1 MASLSSMTGFGRA
14 SGAFENV
21 HWTWELKSVN
31 SRNLDLRFRLP
42 AGMDELETKLREK
55 LGKAFSRGAIN
66 ASLSLTRPER
76 DYDVRINETLLKQ
89 IGVVAQKAHLAM
101 PALDGLLGLKG
112 VLEIVEEEDTL
123 QFQESLSKA
132 VLEGLDTAIIN
143 LKHVRQA
150 EGAIMSAL
158 FIAQIETI
166 EEAVAKAASHP
177 SRKPEAVKARLKEQ
191 VQLLL
196 DNSNFD
202 EQRLHQEAVLLATR
216 VDINEEV
223 DRLQAH
229 TAQCRSLLKEGG
241 PIGRRLD
248 FLAQEFNR
256 EANTLCSKS
265 HDRDLTTIGLSLKN
279 VIDQFR
285 EQAQN
290 IE

>member
-14 SGAFENV
+14 NGAHKGV
-21 HWTWELKSVN
+21 QWTWELKSVN
-31 SRNLDLRFRLP
+31 SRTLDLRFRLP
-42 AGMDELETKLREK
+42 QGMDEMEVKLREK
-55 LGKAFSRGAIN
+55 LGKAFSRGAVN
-66 ASLSLTRPER
+66 ASLSITRPER
-76 DYDVRINETLLKQ
+76 DYDVRINEQLLKQ
-89 IGVVAQKAHLAM
+89 IGLVAQKAHLAM

-112 VLEIVEEEDTL
+112 VLEVVEEQDPQE
-123 QFQESLSKA
+123 FQESLSKA
-132 VLEGLDTAIIN
+132 VLEGLDVAIVN
-143 LKHVRQA
+143 LKNVRQS
-150 EGAIMSAL
+150 EGAILSAL

-166 EEAVAKAASHP
+166 EEAVAKAAAHP
-177 SRKPEAVKARLKEQ
+177 SRSPEFIKARLKEQ
-191 VQLLL
+191 VQLLM
-196 DNSNFD
+196 DNGNFD
-202 EQRLHQEAVLLATR
+202 ETRLHQEAVLLATR

-229 TAQCRSLLKEGG
+229 TLQCRSLLNEGG

-265 HDRDLTTIGLSLKN
+265 HDKDLTTIGLSLKN
-279 VIDQFR
+279 TIDQFR